1 MPKATTQ
8 PQGGITFF
16 DTLKAALERYA
27 QPEQLGEQSPLA
39 APYFLGAAITPTEAA
54 TPLGRGR
61 ALCRALEQALTTL
74 WGAALPTQRSA
85 LLQVLGEVDNQ
96 GNRTMRYDVL
106 VLDLNYFQRCFT
118 NPAPRNQAEI
128 YDDILH
134 ISRPTHD
141 RHLRNAILR
150 LGETLLAQV
159 RPTFHPEN
167 PLPPPTL
174 IGRTDLQDQCL
185 AQLQAGQSVALVG
198 PGGIGKTAL
207 GAAIYQRWS
216 TSARFWF
223 TIRPTVN
230 DQLRSL
236 LFALGHFLH
245 QQGGSNLWSQLIANG
260 GKLEDANLARGL
272 MKADLA
278 QLTHL
283 PLFCLDEIDL
293 LQPADPE
300 KRETKHTQLYEFIH
314 SLLGNAPMLLI
325 GQRPLFTTTLTY
337 PVPPLLT
344 PAIVTWLTQQALPA
358 THQEIA
364 ALATYTGGNMRL
376 LELCAALYRM
386 AQAAATTA
394 VSPSW
399 PAILAELP
407 QTPALAPIW
416 QRLEQRLTKAER
428 QLLQALAVF
437 RTPAPQDAWMTVAD
451 SVAPLRHLLDLH
463 LVQADG
469 QGGVFLL
476 PALRDLIYSE
486 LPIEWREQAHRYA
499 AQVRLTRGEYTAA
512 AYHYVQSGAPELA
525 MASWYPQREQE
536 INRGLADAAL
546 LIFQQVSLQRLPAKA
561 REQLALLRSELY
573 AFTGQSERAR
583 ADLAS
588 VQWAPDQES
597 SIDAALLWG
606 NLLSTQGDAPGA
618 LTKYDE
624 GLDLTTRLLSKNI
637 RLHVKK
643 SDLHLLQR
651 TMTQAWRE
659 ANLARYST
667 ENLFG
672 AIQDMS
678 GNLIAARSHYRI
690 ALALAEDLNFA
701 AGIARLHYNLAI
713 LAMRQQ
719 DLQTALSHHTQAIH
733 YYQQA
738 GDRIHVE
745 KSFSLLA
752 TIQMQAGDYQAALAP
767 SQRALRFFQTLQDP
781 YQIALNANNLAE
793 SYLEL
798 GDLAQAQHYAELVMA
813 QEEPDQH
820 GNALFT
826 LGRIHQATANFAA
839 AAAYLQ
845 QAQTL
850 CRQHEDRYL
859 LAYTLRELG
868 LVYHAQQKT
877 VESQLALQEAHHLF
891 VQQGIPNEA
900 AKTESLFIYL

>member
-16 DTLKAALERYA
+16 DTLKAALEQYT

-54 TPLGRGR
+54 TPLGRGQ
-61 ALCRALEQALTTL
+61 ALCRVLEQALTTL
-74 WGAALPTQRSA
+74 WGDVLPTQRTA
-85 LLQVLGEVDNQ
+85 MLQVLGEVDSQ
-96 GNRTMRYDVL
+96 GNRTTRYDVL
-106 VLDLNYFQRCFT
+106 VLELNYFQRCFT

-141 RHLRNAILR
+141 RHLRNAISR

-159 RPTFHPEN
+159 RPTFHLEN
-167 PLPPPTL
+167 PLPPATL
-174 IGRTDLQDQCL
+174 IGRTELKNQVLALLQS
-185 AQLQAGQSVALVG
+185 GQSVALVG

-207 GAAIYQRWS
+207 GAAIYQHWS
-216 TSARFWF
+216 TPARFWF

-236 LFALGHFLH
+236 LFALGHFFH
-245 QQGGSNLWSQLIANG
+245 QHGSSSLWSQLIANG
-260 GKLEDANLARGL
+260 GKLEDANLALGL
-272 MKADLA
+272 AKADLA
-278 QLTHL
+278 QLDHL
-283 PLFCLDEIDL
+283 PLLCLDEIDL
-293 LQPADPE
+293 LQPPDAE
-300 KRETKHTQLYEFIH
+300 KNTVQHTQLYEFIH
-314 SLLGNAPMLLI
+314 SLLGCAPMLII
-325 GQRPLFTTTLTY
+325 GQRARFTTTMTY
-337 PVPPLLT
+337 PVPHLLT
-344 PAIVTWLTQQALPA
+344 PAIVIWLQQQAIPA

-376 LELCAALYRM
+376 LELCAALYQM

-394 VSPSW
+394 IPPSW

-416 QRLEQRLTKAER
+416 QRLEQRLSKAER

-437 RTPAPQDAWMTVAD
+437 RTPAPQDAWTMVAD
-451 SVAPLRHLLDLH
+451 SVAPLHHLLDLH
-463 LVQADG
+463 LVQANG
-469 QGGVFLL
+469 QGGIFLL
-476 PALRDLIYSE
+476 PALRELIYSE
-486 LPIEWREQAHRYA
+486 SPIEWREQAHCYA
-499 AQVRLTRGEYTAA
+499 AQVRLARGEYTAA

-525 MASWYPQREQE
+525 MESWYPQREQE
-536 INRGLADAAL
+536 INRGQADAAL

-573 AFTGQSERAR
+573 AFTGQPEKAQ

-588 VQWAPDQES
+588 VQWAPDQER

-606 NLLSTQGDAPGA
+606 NLLNTQGDAPNA
-618 LTKYDE
+618 LAKYDE
-624 GLDLTTRLLSKNI
+624 GLDLTTRLLNKNVL
-637 RLHVKK
+637 LHVRK
-643 SDLHLLQR
+643 SNVHLLQR

-659 ANLARYST
+659 ANLARYTT

-672 AIQDMS
+672 TIQDMS
-678 GNLIAARSHYRI
+678 GNPIAARSHYRI
-690 ALALAEDLNFA
+690 ALALAEDLNFVP
-701 AGIARLHYNLAI
+701 GIARSHYNLAI

-719 DLQTALSHHTQAIH
+719 ELQTALAHHTQALH

-752 TIQMQAGDYQAALAP
+752 TIQMQAGDYQAALAS

-781 YQIALNANNLAE
+781 QEIALNANNLAE

-798 GDLAQAQHYAELVMA
+798 GDLAQAQHYAELVIA
-813 QEEPDQH
+813 QEEPDHH

-826 LGRIHQATANFAA
+826 LGRLHQAMAHFTTAE
-839 AAAYLQ
+839 AYLQ

-868 LVYHAQQKT
+868 LVYRAQQKM

-900 AKTESLFIYL
+900 TQTERLLLHT